1 LKECQVVQQLVG
13 RSAEQAILGKIL
25 TGTEPEFLALYGRRR
40 VGKTFL
46 IREFFQDAIRFELT
60 GIHDASRSLQLR
72 NFADQLARAMG
83 SRLRAELPTDWYA
96 AFGQLTTFLESLD
109 TAQRHVV
116 FFDEIPWL
124 ATRRSGFL
132 QALEHFWNSW
142 ASRQA
147 HLALVIC
154 GSAAAWMIEKVIHN
168 RGGLY
173 NRVTRRIRLE
183 PFSLTEVRDFLASR
197 NVRLEPRA
205 IIELFMALGGIPHYL
220 KEVEPGR
227 SAAQNIDAICFS
239 PNGLLATEFPHLYA
253 ALFDHPERHLAVIRA
268 LASRAAGLTRTQVI
282 EHAGRSSGGR
292 TTATLEELVES
303 GFVHR
308 IDPWQ
313 RTCRDALYRLA
324 DEFSLFYL
332 RWMESQRRHGE
343 GTWLKL
349 RGTPAWRAWSGY
361 AFENVCHRHVTKMK
375 QALGIAGVETT
386 QGCWLHR
393 PTEGVDEGA
402 QIDLLIDRRDDV
414 INICEVKFADDEF
427 VIDKDYAQQLQR
439 KLDVFRRVTQTRKSL
454 FLTLVTTFG
463 VRKNSYATDLVAS
476 EITMEDLF

>member
-1 LKECQVVQQLVG
+1 MQRLVG
-13 RSAEQAILGKIL
+13 RSKEQAVLGKIL
-25 TGTEPEFLALYGRRR
+25 KGNEPEFLALYGRRR

-46 IREFFQDAIRFELT
+46 IREFFQDSLRFELT
-60 GIHDASRSLQLR
+60 GIHNASRSLQLR
-72 NFADQLARAMG
+72 NFSDQLARAID
-83 SRLRAELPTDWYA
+83 STLRPELPTDWYA
-96 AFGQLTTFLESLD
+96 AFGQLTAFLESLD
-109 TAQRHVV
+109 TARRHVV

-142 ASRQA
+142 ASRQS
-147 HLALVIC
+147 HIVLVIC

-183 PFSLTEVRDFLASR
+183 PFSLTEVREFLESR
-197 NVRLEPRA
+197 NVHLEPRQ

-253 ALFDHPERHLAVIRA
+253 ALFDHPERHLEMIRA
-268 LASRAAGLTRTQVI
+268 LASRSGGLTRKQLL
-282 EHAGRSSGGR
+282 EAAGRPSGGR
-292 TTATLEELVES
+292 STATLDELVES

-308 IDPWQ
+308 VDPWEKT
-313 RTCRDALYRLA
+313 RRDALYRLA

-332 RWMESQRRHGE
+332 KWMASQRRHGE
-343 GTWLKL
+343 RTWLKL
-349 RGTPAWRAWSGY
+349 RGTPAWRVWSGY
-361 AFENVCHRHVTKMK
+361 AFENVCRRHLVKMK

-386 QGCWLHR
+386 HGCWLHR
-393 PTEGVDEGA
+393 PSERVNEGA

-414 INICEVKFADDEF
+414 INICEMKFTDDEF
-427 VIDKDYAQQLQR
+427 VIDKQYARELKR
-439 KLDVFRRVTQTRKSL
+439 KLDVFRRATRTRKSL
-454 FLTLVTTFG
+454 YLTMVTTFG

-476 EITMEDLF
+476 EITMDDLF

>member
-1 LKECQVVQQLVG
+1 VG
-13 RSAEQAILGKIL
+13 RSEEKVVLGKTL
-25 TGTEPEFLALYGRRR
+25 KGNEPEFLALYGRRR

-46 IREFFQDAIRFELT
+46 IREFFQDSLCFELT

-72 NFADQLARAMG
+72 NFSDQLARAIG
-83 SRLRAELPTDWYA
+83 SRLRPELPSDWYA

-142 ASRQA
+142 ASRQS
-147 HLALVIC
+147 HIVVVIC

-183 PFSLTEVRDFLASR
+183 PFSLTEVREFLESR
-197 NVRLEPRA
+197 SVRLEPRQ

-220 KEVEPGR
+220 KEVEPDR

-239 PNGLLATEFPHLYA
+239 PNGLLATEFPRLYA
-253 ALFDHPERHLAVIRA
+253 ALFDHPERHLELIRA
-268 LASRAAGLTRTQVI
+268 LASRSGGLTRKQLL
-282 EHAGRSSGGR
+282 EESGRPSGGR
-292 TTATLEELVES
+292 STATLDELVES

-308 IDPWQ
+308 IDPWEKA
-313 RTCRDALYRLA
+313 RRDALYRLA

-332 RWMESQRRHGE
+332 RWMESQRRRGE

-349 RGTPAWRAWSGY
+349 RGTPAWRVWSGY
-361 AFENVCHRHVTKMK
+361 AFENVCRRHLMKMK

-386 QGCWLHR
+386 HGCWLHR
-393 PTEGVDEGA
+393 PSERVDEGA

-414 INICEVKFADDEF
+414 INVCEMKYTDDEF
-427 VIDKDYAQQLQR
+427 MIKRQYAQQLQR
-439 KLDVFRRVTQTRKSL
+439 KLDVFRRVTRTRKSL
-454 FLTLVTTFG
+454 YLTMVTTFG
-463 VRKNSYATDLVAS
+463 VRKNSYATDLVAN
-476 EITMEDLF
+476 EITMDDLF